1 MSRLSISEMNYIEN
15 CLMTIITIAQ
25 ILRTRGAYFRGI
37 VMPVIITGMF
47 KSSDGLLIL
56 KHKEK
61 ILGRRMS
68 IVTKNLR

>member
-1 MSRLSISEMNYIEN
+1 
-15 CLMTIITIAQ
+15 MTIITIAQ
-25 ILRTRGAYFRGI
+25 ILKTRDAYFRGI
-37 VMPVIITGMF
+37 VMLVIITGMF

>member
-1 MSRLSISEMNYIEN
+1 
-15 CLMTIITIAQ
+15 MTIITIAQ
-25 ILRTRGAYFRGI
+25 ILETRDAYSRGI
-37 VMPVIITGMF
+37 VMLVIITGMF
-47 KSSDGLLIL
+47 KNSDGPLIL